1 MARLQ
6 HIFQKR
12 YYSDTN
18 WVYFNSDT
26 NLKELVQ
33 TQQVKAGGLGCQ
45 PQRVSVG
52 RTGKGPRPGQHRAP
66 CPPRAPRIHALTL
79 SNPLP
84 AGPPVAQDE
93 GAEADDHHQYQNH
106 PEEHRS

>member
-18 WVYFNSDT
+18 CVYFNSDT

-33 TQQVKAGGLGCQ
+33 TQQVKGKVLNKTASLSIPAVYLGRREVPVLLTYCLQ
-45 PQRVSVG
+45 IWRF
-52 RTGKGPRPGQHRAP
+52 P
-66 CPPRAPRIHALTL
+66 C
-79 SNPLP
+79 LP
-84 AGPPVAQDE
+84 SFQL
-93 GAEADDHHQYQNH
+93 Q
-106 PEEHRS
+106 